1 MKRLTPLLLALSTGL
16 CAQVRVDAPVR
27 LVAGDT
33 TDRTIDGL
41 APAAQED
48 ALMRFDAARSGA
60 AHWAIAGGTAA
71 AVTLTM
77 DPPATGYRDGM
88 RVRFLPTLVN
98 GPSITFNV
106 DGLGP
111 VPVLGSEG
119 RPPVVGELVP
129 GRVAE
134 AIYADSIFVMNSR
147 APEGCPTGFLQAN
160 ERLCMQED
168 DGANVS
174 IFTAIQQCAN
184 KGAGLCTWG
193 EYIQACTALSGQLI
207 DAFNDWEWIDDTSDH
222 THTANQAGRYYCAQQ
237 RSIGA
242 VDHPTA
248 YARARCCYR
257 IR

>member
-1 MKRLTPLLLALSTGL
+1 MKRLSPIALALSTGL

-33 TDRTIDGL
+33 SFRAIDGL
-41 APAAQED
+41 APAAQAD

-77 DPPATGYRDGM
+77 DPAATSYRDGM

-111 VPVLGSEG
+111 IPVLGS
-119 RPPVVGELVP
+119 RTPAVVGELVP

-134 AIYADSIFVMNSR
+134 AILCGQHLRDELPRSR
-147 APEGCPTGFLQAN
+147 RLSHRLPSG
-160 ERLCMQED
+160 ER
-168 DGANVS
+168 AAVP
-174 IFTAIQQCAN
+174 
-184 KGAGLCTWG
+184 AGG
-193 EYIQACTALSGQLI
+193 
-207 DAFNDWEWIDDTSDH
+207 
-222 THTANQAGRYYCAQQ
+222 
-237 RSIGA
+237 
-242 VDHPTA
+242 
-248 YARARCCYR
+248 
-257 IR
+257 